1 MEKKF
6 QETHQWIYSNNNN
19 TKYDTWFDWG
29 VNDNIDISQF
39 KEIISGVN
47 SSEFNPD
54 FLSPFLQEIL
64 SKIKTNKVLDYGAGL
79 GRNLPLLKKY
89 SNDIDYIDLEQYQ
102 KNYIEYINNLD
113 YNETYFIEMT
123 PDCLIGKKYD
133 LIYCSVVLQH
143 IIDDDIYEKIVKI
156 LSNSCDYLFL
166 VQNMSPIKNVFFK
179 YFELEVEEITDVYF
193 GVNHRYGLYKTKNP
207 SYDGFCFWWKC
218 GDSNPG
224 VTCITY

>member
-89 SNDIDYIDLEQYQ
+89 
-102 KNYIEYINNLD
+102 
-113 YNETYFIEMT
+113 
-123 PDCLIGKKYD
+123 
-133 LIYCSVVLQH
+133 
-143 IIDDDIYEKIVKI
+143 
-156 LSNSCDYLFL
+156 
-166 VQNMSPIKNVFFK
+166 
-179 YFELEVEEITDVYF
+179 
-193 GVNHRYGLYKTKNP
+193 
-207 SYDGFCFWWKC
+207 
-218 GDSNPG
+218 
-224 VTCITY
+224 